1 MIGSFTVYE
10 TGPVIQEDID
20 DVQEGSADEEADD
33 TFVGSAG
40 SDDEENVEQDNE

>member
-10 TGPVIQEDID
+10 TGPVIPEDID
-20 DVQEGSADEEADD
+20 DVQEGSTDEEADD